1 LGFLKLGRAWEGW
14 HSIERTDEQMS
25 LSLKQLAVYFS
36 LLAIGSGVGIV
47 GSRYASVKF
56 ANLQNGA
63 TTQTNLQPL
72 SVAPSPSPESG
83 EVVEENLNF
92 IAEAVNRVGTSVVRI
107 DAART
112 VATRDLEGFDSPLF
126 RRFFGDE
133 AQSLPE
139 RVERGTGSGFILS
152 EDGVILTNAHV
163 VEGADGV
170 DVRLKDGRVLQ
181 GKVIGSDSLT
191 DVAVVR
197 VDAVGLPTAPLGR
210 SVSLVPGQWAIAIG
224 NPLGLDNTVT
234 VGIISAIDR
243 SSAQVGIGDK
253 QRVRFIQTD
262 AAINPGNSGG
272 PLLND
277 RGEVIGI
284 NTAIRANA
292 QGLGFAIPIETAQ
305 RIADQILTRGQA
317 EHPFLGV
324 QMLDLSPA
332 VREQINQKEGIG
344 FKVDRDE
351 GTIVIGVLENSPAAA
366 AGFEIG
372 DIILSINGVPVNS
385 AAEVQEQVEQ
395 SQVGKV
401 LPIEIERKGQRK
413 TLDVK
418 PQIFPNESEQ
428 AG

>member
-1 LGFLKLGRAWEGW
+1 MN
-14 HSIERTDEQMS
+14 I
-25 LSLKQLAVYFS
+25 SLKQLAVYLS
-36 LLAIGSGVGIV
+36 LLAIGGGVGVV
-47 GSRYASVKF
+47 GSRYASAKYG
-56 ANLQNGA
+56 NINGGMTPPA
-63 TTQTNLQPL
+63 IQPIT
-72 SVAPSPSPESG
+72 VAPSPSSESDSM
-83 EVVEENLNF
+83 VEENLNF
-92 IAEAVNRVGTSVVRI
+92 IAQAVDRVGTSVVRI
-107 DAART
+107 DASRA
-112 VATRDLEGFDSPLF
+112 VAARDLEGFESPLF

-133 AQSLPE
+133 VPQLPE
-139 RVERGTGSGFILS
+139 RLERGTGSGFILS

-170 DVRLKDGRVLQ
+170 NVRLKDGRVLP
-181 GKVIGSDSLT
+181 GKVLGTDSLT

-197 VDAVGLPTAPLGR
+197 VEAGGLPTAPLGR

-234 VGIISAIDR
+234 VGIISALDR

-305 RIADQILTRGQA
+305 RIADQILTRGRA

-324 QMLDLSPA
+324 QMLDLSPT
-332 VREQINQKEGIG
+332 VREQINQQQDLG
-344 FKVDRDE
+344 FQVDRDE
-351 GTIVIGVLENSPAAA
+351 GTIVIGILENSPAAEA
-366 AGFEIG
+366 RFEIG
-372 DIILSINGVPVNS
+372 DIILSINGVPVQS
-385 AAEVQEQVEQ
+385 ATEVQEQVEQ
-395 SQVGKV
+395 SQVGKA
-401 LPIEIERKGQRK
+401 LPVEVERKGQKK
-413 TLDVK
+413 TLNVK
-418 PQIFPNESEQ
+418 PQVFQDEGDRQS
-428 AG
+428 

>member
-1 LGFLKLGRAWEGW
+1 M
-14 HSIERTDEQMS
+14 SI
-25 LSLKQLAVYFS
+25 SLKQLAVYFS
-36 LLAIGSGVGIV
+36 LLAIGGGVGIV
-47 GSRYASVKF
+47 GSRYASVKSGT
-56 ANLQNGA
+56 LQNGA
-63 TTQTNLQPL
+63 TPQANVQPL
-72 SVAPSPSPESG
+72 SVAPSPGSESMDG
-83 EVVEENLNF
+83 IEENLNF
-92 IAEAVNRVGTSVVRI
+92 IAEAVDRVGTSVVRI
-107 DAART
+107 DASRA
-112 VATRDLEGFDSPLF
+112 VAARDLEAFESPLF

-197 VDAVGLPTAPLGR
+197 VEAVGLPTAPLGH

-234 VGIISAIDR
+234 VGIISALDR

-305 RIADQILTRGQA
+305 RIADQILTRGHA

-324 QMLDLSPA
+324 QMLDLSPT
-332 VREQINQKEGIG
+332 VREQINQKEDLG

-351 GTIVIGVLENSPAAA
+351 GTIVIGILENSPAAA

-372 DIILSINGVPVNS
+372 DIILSINGVPVKSS
-385 AAEVQEQVEQ
+385 AAVQEQVEQ

-401 LPIEIERKGQRK
+401 LPVEVERKGQKK

-418 PQIFPNESEQ
+418 PQIFPNESDRQ
-428 AG
+428 G